1 MPDGVPILVY
11 LEKKEL
17 DAINRLVREGKYASR
32 SEFMRSSVRLFVGL
46 KTKEWER
53 RAPEDMEPEF
63 IRMAGGDRDVAA
75 EMYFEDL
82 RKRRRENA

>member
-1 MPDGVPILVY
+1 MPEGVPILVY

-17 DAINRLVREGKYASR
+17 DVIDRLVKEGKYASR

-46 KTKEWER
+46 KTNDWKR

-63 IRMAGGDRDVAA
+63 VRMAGGDSGIAA

-82 RKRRRENA
+82 RKKR

>member
-1 MPDGVPILVY
+1 MPEGIPILVH

-17 DAINRLVREGKYASR
+17 DAIDRLVKEGRYASR

-46 KTKEWER
+46 KTKDWKR
-53 RAPEDMEPEF
+53 RAPEDMEPVF
-63 IRMAGGDRDVAA
+63 VRMAGGDSGIAA

-82 RKRRRENA
+82 RKKRRDNV